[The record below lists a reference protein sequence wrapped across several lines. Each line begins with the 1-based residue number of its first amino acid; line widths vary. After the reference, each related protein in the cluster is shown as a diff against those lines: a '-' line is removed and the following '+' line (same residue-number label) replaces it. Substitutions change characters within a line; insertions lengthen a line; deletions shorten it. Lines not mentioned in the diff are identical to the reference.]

1 MAATDELIRT
11 TCPRDCY
18 DACGAIVVRREGAI
32 HAVRGDPEHP
42 VARGRL
48 CRKCTLGYNGA
59 FLDASARLTTPLIR
73 TGAKGTGALRE
84 ASWDEAL
91 ALVAE
96 RLTAIAEDPGS
107 EAILNA
113 HYTGTFAQLG
123 YGYGLRFVNRLG
135 ATEVDPD
142 TVCNLAGHIALD
154 LLYGSSEIGFDPR
167 TAADAACILVWGAN
181 PSASAPHADE
191 HWLAEAPGTIVVIDP
206 IATGTARRAD
216 LHLQPFPGSDAALAF
231 ALLHVLVR
239 DGMADRAFLAG
250 HAIGFEELEA
260 EIGACTPEWGERTT
274 GVPAGDIERAAHLYG
289 PGPSLL
295 WLGQGMQR
303 QPMGGNAMRSCA
315 LLPAVTGNI
324 GRPGTGFLYLNGAGR
339 RGIDGDYV
347 TGAHLAAAPRPTIS
361 QMDLAERLEDPARA
375 RALLTWNINIAASNP
390 QQGRLRAALA
400 REDLFTVAIDIF
412 GTDTTDLADVVLPAA
427 TFLECDDL
435 VLSYFDLTVS
445 AQAKAGDPPGQALPN
460 PEIFRRLAAAMGYTE
475 PELFEPDEQVIEEL
489 VRQTGIGMDFT
500 ALKEVGTVPY
510 GSEPIVQFAGG
521 AFPTPSGKVEIAS
534 DRAVAEGLPR
544 LPFPHADPRPGEELL
559 RLLTP
564 ASPWLLNDSFA
575 NDPKVTR
582 RMGAAVVALHPLD
595 AADRGLE
602 AGDAVTLSNETGELS
617 LELVL
622 DATLPRGVAL
632 SAKGRWPKR
641 EAAGANVN
649 VLNPGTKADMGDSTA
664 VHGVEVRV
672 ARAGW

>member
-1 MAATDELIRT
+1 MAATDELVRT

-18 DACGAIVVRREGAI
+18 DACGAIVVRRAGAI

-42 VARGRL
+42 VSRGRL

-59 FLDASARLTTPLIR
+59 FLDASARLTSPLIR
-73 TGAKGTGALRE
+73 TGPKGAGAFRE
-84 ASWDEAL
+84 ASWEEAL
-91 ALVAE
+91 DL
-96 RLTAIAEDPGS
+96 IAARFTEIVEGPGP
-107 EAILNA
+107 EAILNT

-154 LLYGSSEIGFDPR
+154 YLYGSSEIGFDPR
-167 TAADAACILVWGAN
+167 SARDAACILVWGAN
-181 PSASAPHADE
+181 PSASAPHTDE
-191 HWLAEAPGTIVVIDP
+191 HWLAEAPGTIVVVDP
-206 IATGTARRAD
+206 IATGTAQRAD
-216 LHLQPFPGSDAALAF
+216 LHLQPFPGADAALAF

-239 DGMADRAFLAG
+239 DGMADRDFLAA
-250 HAIGFEELEA
+250 HTIGFEELESNL
-260 EIGACTPEWGERTT
+260 GACTPEWGERTT
-274 GVPAGDIERAAHLYG
+274 GVPAADIERAAHLYG

-315 LLPAVTGNI
+315 LLPAVTGNV
-324 GRPGTGFLYLNGAGR
+324 GRAGTGFLYLNGATR

-347 TGAHLAAAPRPTIS
+347 TAEHLAVKPRPAIS
-361 QMDLAERLEDPARA
+361 QMDLAERLEDPATA
-375 RALLTWNINIAASNP
+375 RALLSWNINIAASNP
-390 QQGRLRAALA
+390 QQARLRAALA
-400 REDLFTVAIDIF
+400 SEDLFTVAIDIF
-412 GTDTTDLADVVLPAA
+412 ATDTTDLADVVLPAA

-435 VLSYFDLTVS
+435 VLSYFDLSVS
-445 AQAKAGDPPGQALPN
+445 AQAKAGDPPGDALPN

-475 PELFEPDEQVIEEL
+475 PELFEADRDVIEEL
-489 VRQTGIGMDFT
+489 VGQTGIGMTFDE
-500 ALKEVGTVPY
+500 LCRVGTVPY

-521 AFPTPSGKVEIAS
+521 VFPTPSTKVEIS
-534 DRAVAEGLPR
+534 SERAEADGLPR
-544 LPFPHADPRPGEELL
+544 LPFPHADPRPAGDLL

-575 NDPKVTR
+575 NDAKVTR

-595 AADRGLE
+595 AADRGLV
-602 AGDAVTLSNETGELS
+602 AGDTVVLSNVTGELS
-617 LELVL
+617 LELAL

-632 SAKGRWPKR
+632 SPKGRWPKR
-641 EAAGANVN
+641 EATHANVN
-649 VLNPGTKADMGDSTA
+649 VLNPGTKSDMGDSTA
-664 VHGVEVRV
+664 VHGIEVRV
-672 ARAGW
+672 ARAG